1 MKRERHTKKKEMGMR
16 SHGIISLL
24 IFCIGASILNM
35 RGNGHLP
42 MSDGAKIAT
51 AIIFLGLLWIPLVR
65 LYNSLFKS
73 KK

>member
-1 MKRERHTKKKEMGMR
+1 MERKGMKK
-16 SHGIISLL
+16 HGIISLL
-24 IFCIGASILNM
+24 LFSVGASVLNM
-35 RGNGHLP
+35 NGNGHLP

-73 KK
+73 RK